1 MSKTLLELNNVTAA
15 YGKKIVLHNATLSL
29 AQNEFVVICG
39 PNGGG
44 KTTLLKLLAGL
55 LEPKEGHIQRHN
67 NLITGYLPQ
76 YRGIDR
82 EFPITVEETVL
93 SGLNC
98 RKNSWQS
105 FTSEHKV
112 KVNKLLEAFQL
123 ADLARRPIN
132 SLSGGQWQRT
142 LIARSLAGNPDLW
155 LLDEPD
161 THLDAENLTYLH
173 QKIAEEAGHRTI
185 VIVTHNPESL
195 SAIPGKRIFHV
206 ENHQIEEIKSL

>member
-15 YGKKIVLHNATLSL
+15 YDNKIVLREATLSL
-29 AQNEFVVICG
+29 TSNEFIIICG

-55 LEPKEGHIQRHN
+55 LTPKEGSVVRHK

-76 YRGIDR
+76 FRGIDR

-98 RKNSWQS
+98 RKAAWTPFSKAHH
-105 FTSEHKV
+105 E
-112 KVNKLLEAFQL
+112 KVNELLHAFQL
-123 ADLARRPIN
+123 ENLAQRPIN
-132 SLSGGQWQRT
+132 SLSGGQWQRA
-142 LIARSLAGNPDLW
+142 LIARSLAGDPQLW

-161 THLDAENLTYLH
+161 THLDAESMDYLH
-173 QKIAEEAGHRTI
+173 QKIANEAGRRAI
-185 VIVTHNPESL
+185 VVVTHNPESL
-195 SAIPGKRIFHV
+195 MHIPHRRIFHV
-206 ENHQIEEIKSL
+206 ENQKVEEIK

>member
-1 MSKTLLELNNVTAA
+1 MSQTLLELHNVTAA
-15 YGKKIVLHNATLSL
+15 YGKKIVLRETSL
-29 AQNEFVVICG
+29 AIAKNETVVICG

-55 LEPKEGHIQRHN
+55 LTPQEGHISRDKK
-67 NLITGYLPQ
+67 LITGYLPQ

-98 RKNSWQS
+98 RKSIYQS
-105 FTSEHKV
+105 FTKEHREQV
-112 KVNKLLEAFQL
+112 KELLSSFQL
-123 ADLARRPIN
+123 ADLAQRPIS

-161 THLDAENLTYLH
+161 THLDTESQDYLH
-173 QKIAEEAGHRTI
+173 QKITEETGRRAI
-185 VIVTHNPESL
+185 VVVTHNPEHL
-195 SAIPGKRIFHV
+195 IHIPDRRIFHV
-206 ENHQIEEIKSL
+206 ENHKVEEIS

>member
-1 MSKTLLELNNVTAA
+1 MSRTLLELNNVTAA
-15 YGKKIVLHNATLSL
+15 YDKKIVLRETTLSI
-29 AQNEFVVICG
+29 APNESIIISG

-55 LEPKEGHIQRHN
+55 IEPKEGKITRQGG
-67 NLITGYLPQ
+67 LITGYLPQ

-82 EFPITVEETVL
+82 DFPITVEETVL

-98 RKNSWQS
+98 RKSILQS
-105 FTSEHKV
+105 FSKAHREQV
-112 KVNKLLEAFQL
+112 ALLLESFQL
-123 ADLARRPIN
+123 SELAQRPIN

-161 THLDAENLTYLH
+161 THLDTDSMDYLH
-173 QKIAEEAGHRTI
+173 KKITDESGKRAI
-185 VIVTHNPESL
+185 VVVTHNPEHL
-195 SAIPGKRIFHV
+195 IHIPNRRIFHV
-206 ENHQIEEIKSL
+206 ENHKVEEII